1 MRVVLDTNTAIS
13 GMLWTGA
20 PQQLL
25 DEVHDGIVRAFTC
38 QELLDEI
45 RDVLNRPKLIHILSS
60 RGVKPSQLLRYYQTL
75 CSTVRPAPV
84 GRIVLA
90 DPDDDVVIAC
100 AIRAKAGYIVTGDLP
115 LRSMGSYK
123 GIRIVSAA
131 EMLEILRR

>member
-38 QELLDEI
+38 LELLDEI
-45 RDVLNRPKLIHILSS
+45 KNVLNRPKLNHILSS
-60 RGVKPSQLLRYYQTL
+60 RGVKPSQLLRYYQAL
-75 CSTVRPAPV
+75 CTTVRPAPV

-100 AIRAKAGYIVTGDLP
+100 AIRAKASHIVTGDLP
-115 LRSMGSYK
+115 FQTMGRYK
-123 GIRIVSAA
+123 SIRIVSAA
-131 EMLEILRR
+131 EMLEILRK